1 MPARDQQT
9 KHVTYWR
16 KLCLFPSKILKLMSE
31 APIYFSLINHLDA
44 NSFNITLYEMSH
56 GTLNYKN
63 DRTESLLY
71 NPL

>member
-1 MPARDQQT
+1 
-9 KHVTYWR
+9 
-16 KLCLFPSKILKLMSE
+16 MSE

-63 DRTESLLY
+63 DRIESLLY